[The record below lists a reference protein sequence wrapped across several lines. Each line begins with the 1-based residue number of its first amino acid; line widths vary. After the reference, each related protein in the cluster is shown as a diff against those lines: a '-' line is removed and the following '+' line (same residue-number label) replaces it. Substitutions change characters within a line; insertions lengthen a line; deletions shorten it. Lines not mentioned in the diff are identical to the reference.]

1 MLSEPRLRSKL
12 EQPRWP
18 WLGDAVNRERTS
30 LLVPLLRCVLIAF
43 ALPVM
48 RRSEIQSAWGRGGG
62 GGRRGFCAIIGFM
75 TRMFR
80 HMFRRTRRGG
90 KGAGNVST
98 ETRVR
103 GDPFFLL
110 YLTQRIR

>member
-48 RRSEIQSAWGRGGG
+48 RRSEIQSASGRGE
-62 GGRRGFCAIIGFM
+62 GRSPCILCNNRFHDA
-75 TRMFR
+75 
-80 HMFRRTRRGG
+80 
-90 KGAGNVST
+90 NVSSHVPT
-98 ETRVR
+98 HAEGRQR
-103 GDPFFLL
+103 RWERL
-110 YLTQRIR
+110 Y